1 MAKGF
6 IIALKKDEYNDS
18 RYKFFNMEQIDCDT
32 NTIIT
37 KGKTFGYKLDVFKS
51 SQVINLDAS
60 RSFKWLASVF
70 NNPKSSGDVK
80 LELAQPIY
88 TENKEWLFI
97 KIDATFITNLQNMGC
112 KTPQSLVSKLYEWF
126 ANLENFELLNDF
138 SWRNGSIGLEGK
150 NALKAHRLPASECK
164 EITAEEINRILTEGI
179 KEFAENTSSR
189 APASAANPSIGKV
202 SISQLDP
209 DDIIDKL
216 RKKIVGQDKFIQDVV
231 DTMFMNQ
238 EVIDT
243 GDPNLLKTHKAN
255 IFIDGPT
262 GTGKTFLMEELCN
275 HLSLPMVIVSAT
287 SFSTVGYKGADLESV
302 LIQLLDAAGGNL
314 ELAERGVIALDEFD
328 KLGNNNQH
336 NELAIRKGIQE
347 ELLTYLSGAK
357 FRIRYKDKDIDF
369 DTSKITFVAMGAFTN
384 LRKRK
389 IAEKDKNSSSING
402 FGASLK
408 SRENDEDRTYIIEHK
423 DYVEEGIMEEL
434 IGRFTTLTNTKAW
447 TKKSLVMLMKT
458 SDASPLIGTQKLVSY
473 KGKTLETSDDVLEL
487 IAELALEMST
497 GARALSV
504 IFNPITRALM
514 RKIRSK
520 DEAVITLSPELV
532 SLVKEQR
539 RRSY

>member
-1 MAKGF
+1 
-6 IIALKKDEYNDS
+6 
-18 RYKFFNMEQIDCDT
+18 
-32 NTIIT
+32 
-37 KGKTFGYKLDVFKS
+37 
-51 SQVINLDAS
+51 
-60 RSFKWLASVF
+60 
-70 NNPKSSGDVK
+70 
-80 LELAQPIY
+80 
-88 TENKEWLFI
+88 
-97 KIDATFITNLQNMGC
+97 
-112 KTPQSLVSKLYEWF
+112 
-126 ANLENFELLNDF
+126 
-138 SWRNGSIGLEGK
+138 
-150 NALKAHRLPASECK
+150 
-164 EITAEEINRILTEGI
+164 
-179 KEFAENTSSR
+179 
-189 APASAANPSIGKV
+189 
-202 SISQLDP
+202 
-209 DDIIDKL
+209 
-216 RKKIVGQDKFIQDVV
+216 
-231 DTMFMNQ
+231 MFMNQ

-408 SRENDEDRTYIIEHK
+408 SREKTIQNIAII
-423 DYVEEGIMEEL
+423 
-434 IGRFTTLTNTKAW
+434 TKSRIFISEYPAIN
-447 TKKSLVMLMKT
+447 V
-458 SDASPLIGTQKLVSY
+458 VSI
-473 KGKTLETSDDVLEL
+473 KVNNGFIILFFR
-487 IAELALEMST
+487 INN
-497 GARALSV
+497 
-504 IFNPITRALM
+504 I
-514 RKIRSK
+514 
-520 DEAVITLSPELV
+520 
-532 SLVKEQR
+532 
-539 RRSY
+539 